1 MPAKPL
7 NQLSG
12 MPQMGAAFSGWFV
25 PIQIEKIIEFIVDG
39 FVNYDF
45 TPIKFRGVFQPF
57 GPNQLK
63 LKPEGQ
69 RSWQWVQIH
78 AEAGSL
84 NLDNGDKIV
93 HAGVRYKVMAQ
104 NDYSLNGF
112 IEYHLIQDFGTGTP
126 APAPVYIVDGSE
138 SVVDGEP

>member
-1 MPAKPL
+1 MPAKLL

-25 PIQIEKIIEFIVDG
+25 PIQIGKVTETIVDG
-39 FVNYDF
+39 LVSYAVAL
-45 TPIKFRGVFQPF
+45 IRFRGVFQPF
-57 GPNQLK
+57 SQKQLM

-78 AEAGSL
+78 AQAGSL
-84 NLDNGDKIV
+84 NLENGDKIV
-93 HAGVRYKVMAQ
+93 YGDTRYKVMAQ

-112 IEYHLIQDFGTGTP
+112 IEYHLVEDFQGLENG
-126 APAPVYIVDGSE
+126 
-138 SVVDGEP
+138 